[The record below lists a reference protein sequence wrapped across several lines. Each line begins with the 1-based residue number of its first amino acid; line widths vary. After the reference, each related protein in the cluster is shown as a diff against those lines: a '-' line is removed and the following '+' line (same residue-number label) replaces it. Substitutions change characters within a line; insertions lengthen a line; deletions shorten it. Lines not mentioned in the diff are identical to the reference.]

1 MKKYDFIFPLFSFDA
16 GVYEFEKNIYWKHG
30 RSTRFNASWH

>member
-16 GVYEFEKNIYWKHG
+16 GVYEFEKKYLLETWKEYKI
-30 RSTRFNASWH
+30 